1 MEKSEHK
8 LTRYGLPLSAGK
20 IISDQNF
27 GFWTE
32 LFELTFYRILSG
44 RPIQIFGNLP
54 ANTNRIDVLNRLN
67 KIRNFRNRI
76 SHSEP
81 ICFIDN
87 TIDFSE
93 AIDVHNTIIEL
104 LNWLDPEL
112 ERFTKDIDS
121 VSVRITNSQRI

>member
-1 MEKSEHK
+1 M
-8 LTRYGLPLSAGK
+8 
-20 IISDQNF
+20 
-27 GFWTE
+27 
-32 LFELTFYRILSG
+32 TFYRILSG

-76 SHSEP
+76 SRSEP
-81 ICFIDN
+81 ICFINN